1 MKRTVLITLLAL
13 APLAALAGKDKAKVI
28 TSNERPA
35 NCIAAI
41 EIYQIDGEEV
51 LVNPKVVELDP
62 GEHSLKGRA
71 LNVDTTFCKALGAST
86 RFEIPPLVHE
96 FEAGKTYWVG
106 LDHSAA
112 NRRDWRIVVYQ
123 EDPAEG

>member
-1 MKRTVLITLLAL
+1 MKRTVLISLLAL
-13 APLAALAGKDKAKVI
+13 APLAALAGDNKAKVI

-35 NCIAAI
+35 QCIAAI

-62 GEHSLKGRA
+62 GEHSIMGRA
-71 LNVDTTFCKALGAST
+71 LNVDTTFCKAVGGPT
-86 RFEIPPLVHE
+86 RIEVPPLVHE

-123 EDPAEG
+123 EDPAES

>member
-1 MKRTVLITLLAL
+1 MKRIVLILLLAL
-13 APLAALAGKDKAKVI
+13 APVVALAGKDKAKVI

-35 NCIAAI
+35 KCIASV

-51 LVNPKVVELDP
+51 LVNPQVVELDP

-71 LNVDTTFCKALGAST
+71 LNVDTTFCNALGATT
-86 RFEIPPLVHE
+86 RVEIPPLVHE

-106 LDHSAA
+106 LDHSAP
-112 NRRDWRIVVYQ
+112 NRREWRLVVYR
-123 EDPAEG
+123 EDPAES